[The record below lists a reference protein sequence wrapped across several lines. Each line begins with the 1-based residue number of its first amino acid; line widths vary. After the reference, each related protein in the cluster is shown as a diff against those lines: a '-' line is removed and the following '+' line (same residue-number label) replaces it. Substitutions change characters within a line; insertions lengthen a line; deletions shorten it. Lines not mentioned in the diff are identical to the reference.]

1 MSLREGAPRTRG
13 APSSKLAD
21 GSAGGPGRGARSFA
35 AITPGAGAG
44 ATKAASRDYVLP
56 LLLLALVVVAVV
68 QNLVLRVTVPLALA
82 TAAVALLVR
91 GSRRRSADAG
101 ASRGICVDGHGLFFQ
116 PESGPPENVV
126 PLAEPFGMTLVT
138 SAKRDRMVAVWSSP
152 EGLFY
157 VGSTFEGP
165 ARRALGALF
174 DRAFTAVG
182 DDAALEALGPDGAP
196 LELLPSDFAALVFAV
211 EELDPACV
219 ERLVLSDARG
229 APLTLDGRELVVGER
244 RFDLTAP
251 LEWRPFVFQE
261 AFGQAVAVYQGTS
274 IRQGGSEAVLVAL
287 LPSILPYEFGEE
299 GELDRSLLRDLR
311 LMQAPP
317 EDPPPR
323 DARVAIDR
331 LFVLPVRSAL
341 DKAPRASQ
349 QPSRARA

>member
-13 APSSKLAD
+13 MPPAHLAD
-21 GSAGGPGRGARSFA
+21 GWTGGPGKGARSFM
-35 AITPGAGAG
+35 AITPGAV
-44 ATKAASRDYVLP
+44 ATRAASRDGALP
-56 LLLLALVVVAVV
+56 LLLVALVVVAVV
-68 QNLVLRVTVPLALA
+68 QNVVVRVALPLALA
-82 TAAVALLVR
+82 TAAIVLFVR
-91 GSRRRSADAG
+91 GSRRRSSDTA
-101 ASRGICVDGHGLFFQ
+101 ASRGICVDGRGLFFQ
-116 PESGPPENVV
+116 PESGPPQNVV
-126 PLAEPFGMTLVT
+126 PLGEPFGMTLVT

-157 VGSTFEGP
+157 VGSTFEGT

-211 EELDPACV
+211 EELDPSCV

-244 RFDLTAP
+244 RFDLDAP

-274 IRQGGSEAVLVAL
+274 IRQGASEAVLVAL
-287 LPSILPYEFGEE
+287 LPSILPYEFGDE
-299 GELDRSLLRDLR
+299 GDLDRGLLRDLR

-317 EDPPPR
+317 EEPPPR

-341 DKAPRASQ
+341 DRAPRASQ